1 MSCRDG
7 TQYVIIGNGIA
18 GTTAAEVL
26 RRADPN
32 GCVTLITDEPY
43 PLYNRVALPRLLK
56 LQVREEK
63 VLMRTVEAH
72 EKLGIKLLLETKVR
86 AIDPEE
92 RVVLTDRGQQ
102 LPFDRLLIA
111 SGGRPNRLEVPGADA
126 YGVFNFQTLAD
137 TRAIMEALKTARR
150 AVTVGGSFIGY
161 ELTEAFLARG
171 LQVTWLIRESC
182 FLGYHGYLDEEGGE
196 IVDRI
201 ARRAGVEVIYED
213 EVAGVVP
220 DGGRVKQVKTKRG
233 RVIEA
238 DIVGVGIGLRL
249 NTDFVKDTPIETNRG
264 VITDEYLATAM
275 PGVYAAGDVAEFWDV
290 VTEERH
296 ALGTWPNAAA
306 QGRIAARNMLGAG
319 EIFVDVPDYTS
330 GLFDSNIACSG
341 IVPRDHPEV
350 ESVKWVD
357 RENLS
362 YRRLFFKDG
371 RLVGAVLIGE
381 MKGRKRLLE
390 LIRTKARLEPCV
402 RQKLL
407 DLVAV

>member
-1 MSCRDG
+1 VSCRDG

-26 RRADPN
+26 RRADPG
-32 GCVTLITDEPY
+32 GCVSLITDEPY
-43 PLYNRVALPRLLK
+43 PLYNRVALPRFLK
-56 LQVREEK
+56 GQVREEK
-63 VLMRTVEAH
+63 VLMRTPEAH
-72 EKLGIKLLLETKVR
+72 EKLGINLLLETKVT
-86 AIDPEE
+86 AVSLEE

-102 LPFDRLLIA
+102 IPFDRLLIA
-111 SGGRPNRLEVPGADA
+111 SGGRPNRLKVPGADA
-126 YGVFNFQTLAD
+126 YGVFNFQTLDD
-137 TRAIMEALKTARR
+137 TKAILEALKTARR

-161 ELTEAFLARG
+161 ELTEAFSARG
-171 LQVTWLIRESC
+171 LEVTWLIRESR

-213 EVAGVVP
+213 EVSEVVA
-220 DGGRVKQVKTKRG
+220 DGGRVKQVKTRKG

-249 NTDFVKDTPIETNRG
+249 NIEFLKDTPIETGWG
-264 VITDEYLATAM
+264 VITDEYLATNV

-296 ALGTWPNAAA
+296 TLGTWPNAAA
-306 QGRIAARNMLGAG
+306 QGRVAARNMLGAK
-319 EIFVDVPDYTS
+319 EVFVDVPDYTS

-341 IVPRDHPEV
+341 IVPKDHPEA
-350 ESVKWVD
+350 EAITRVD
-357 RENLS
+357 WQNLN

-381 MKGRKRLLE
+381 MKGRKRLLD
-390 LIRTKARLEPCV
+390 LIRTKAQIEPSE
-402 RQKLL
+402 REKLL
-407 DLVAV
+407 EIL